1 MKRSLFITF
10 ILVCFT
16 GSASAATS
24 TFFTEYQAAAS
35 DQVENPYTALPDM
48 PPEDRNAA
56 PTLSGISYEGAPE
69 VAAYTG
75 QVLVETAD
83 DAASQSFNL
92 TSGAEWTA
100 LVNTSYTGDIN
111 VQVIDTTSAATVFGT
126 IRSGKA
132 GRITLEIASTGKV
145 AGASFNEQ
153 AASIAGSYD
162 GGRADE
168 FKVFVNGGSVT
179 SDIVGGA
186 INGSGSIG
194 AVHLVVNSGTVGGSL
209 LGGSNSKAN
218 GTVNAATIT
227 INGGIVNG
235 SIIAGGN
242 SGTVGNTDVVI
253 NGGSIGGNITRG
265 NATRSEGARATVTV
279 AGNKAYIGG
288 NITAD
293 EVTLRNVSASGFSDG
308 FDRYAGTITAEK
320 LTLDNVQVDLKATL
334 SVSSIELISSSTSAE
349 LGENCRLDTLS
360 LGSGSTFSAHESTLT
375 LTTLKAGTGAALN
388 ASIAFTAGASLILN
402 GALTMGSDVALVS
415 GMSLTLS
422 ESMLADLYGH
432 KAVTLFTGVEK
443 LTLDSADLA
452 DGTTLSINGVF
463 SNLDS
468 GADYTLA
475 YVDSMVRLA
484 VIPEP
489 ATATLNLLAL
499 AALATRRRRKY

>member
-24 TFFTEYQAAAS
+24 TVFTEYQAAAS
-35 DQVENPYTALPDM
+35 DQVENPYTALPGM
-48 PPEDRNAA
+48 PREDRNAA
-56 PTLSGISYEGAPE
+56 PTLSGISYEGATE
-69 VAAYTG
+69 VAADPG
-75 QVLVETAD
+75 QVLVETAN

-92 TSGAEWTA
+92 TYGDGWTA

-111 VQVIDTTSAATVFGT
+111 VQVTGTTRDTVFGAMVF
-126 IRSGKA
+126 GKA
-132 GRITLEIASTGKV
+132 GRITLEIASTGEV
-145 AGASFNEQ
+145 GDAEFDEQ
-153 AASIAGSYD
+153 AASIAGSH
-162 GGRADE
+162 GGGAAAE
-168 FKVFVNGGSVT
+168 FNVFVNGGSVT

-186 INGSGSIG
+186 VNGSGSIG
-194 AVHLVVNSGTVGGSL
+194 TVQLVVNSGTVGGSL
-209 LGGSNSKAN
+209 LGGSGSKTN

-227 INGGIVNG
+227 INGGIVYG
-235 SIIAGGN
+235 SIIAGGET
-242 SGTVGNTDVVI
+242 GTVGNTDVVI
-253 NGGSIGGNITRG
+253 NGGSIAGDITRG
-265 NATRSEGARATVTV
+265 DATRSEGARATVTV

-293 EVTLRNVSASGFSDG
+293 EVTLRDVSASGFSDG

-334 SVSSIELISSSTSAE
+334 SASSIELISSSTSAE
-349 LGENCRLDTLS
+349 LDENCRLDTLS
-360 LGSGSTFSAHESTLT
+360 LGSGSTFSAHESPLT

-388 ASIAFTAGASLILN
+388 ASIAFTAGASLILD

-422 ESMLADLYGH
+422 ESMLADLYGY
-432 KAVTLFTGVEK
+432 KAVTLFTGVDK
-443 LTLDSADLA
+443 LTLDNADLA

-468 GADYTLA
+468 GSDYTLT
-475 YVDSMVRLA
+475 YIDGMVRLA

>member
-1 MKRSLFITF
+1 MKRSLFITV

-24 TFFTEYQAAAS
+24 TVFTEYQAAAS
-35 DQVENPYTALPDM
+35 DQVENPYTALPGM
-48 PPEDRNAA
+48 PLEDRNAA
-56 PTLSGISYEGAPE
+56 PTLSGISYEGATE
-69 VAAYTG
+69 VAADIG
-75 QVLVETAD
+75 QVLVETAN

-92 TSGAEWTA
+92 TSGAGWTA

-111 VQVIDTTSAATVFGT
+111 VQVTDITRATVFGAMG
-126 IRSGKA
+126 SGKA

-145 AGASFNEQ
+145 GGASFYEQ
-153 AASIAGSYD
+153 AASIAGSH
-162 GGRADE
+162 GGGAAAE
-168 FKVFVNGGSVT
+168 FNVFVNGGLVT
-179 SDIVGGA
+179 NDIVGGA
-186 INGSGSIG
+186 VNGSGSIG
-194 AVHLVVNSGTVGGSL
+194 AVHLVVNNGTVEGSL
-209 LGGSNSKAN
+209 LGGSKTN
-218 GTVNAATIT
+218 GTVNAAAIT
-227 INGGIVNG
+227 INGGIVKG
-235 SIIAGGN
+235 SIIAG
-242 SGTVGNTDVVI
+242 SETGTVGNTDVFI
-253 NGGSIGGNITRG
+253 NGGFIAGDITRG

-293 EVTLRNVSASGFSDG
+293 EVTLRDVSASGFSDG

-334 SVSSIELISSSTSAE
+334 YVSSIELISSSTSAE
-349 LGENCRLDTLS
+349 LGENSRLNTLI

-388 ASIAFTAGASLILN
+388 ASIAFTAGASLILD
-402 GALTMGSDVALVS
+402 GALTMGSDVTLVS

-432 KAVTLFTGVEK
+432 KAVTLFTGVDK
-443 LTLDSADLA
+443 LTLDNAALA

-475 YVDSMVRLA
+475 YVDGMVRLA

-499 AALATRRRRKY
+499 AALAARRRRKY

>member
-24 TFFTEYQAAAS
+24 TVFTEYQAAAS
-35 DQVENPYTALPDM
+35 DQVENPYTALPGM
-48 PPEDRNAA
+48 PLEDRNAA
-56 PTLSGISYEGAPE
+56 PTLSGISYEGATE
-69 VAAYTG
+69 VAADIG
-75 QVLVETAD
+75 QVLVKTAN

-92 TSGAEWTA
+92 TSGADWTA

-111 VQVIDTTSAATVFGT
+111 VQVTGTSATVFGAMG
-126 IRSGKA
+126 SGKA

-145 AGASFNEQ
+145 GGASFDGQ
-153 AASIAGSYD
+153 AASIAGSH
-162 GGRADE
+162 GGGAAAE
-168 FKVFVNGGSVT
+168 FNVFVNGGSVT
-179 SDIVGGA
+179 NDIVGGA
-186 INGSGSIG
+186 VNGSGSIG
-194 AVHLVVNSGTVGGSL
+194 AVHLVVNSGTVEGSL
-209 LGGSNSKAN
+209 LGGSKTN
-218 GTVNAATIT
+218 GTVNAAAIT
-227 INGGIVNG
+227 INGGIVKG
-235 SIIAGGN
+235 SIIAGGET
-242 SGTVGNTDVVI
+242 GTVGNTDVVI
-253 NGGSIGGNITRG
+253 NGGFIAGDITRG
-265 NATRSEGARATVTV
+265 DATRSEGARATVTV

-293 EVTLRNVSASGFSDG
+293 EVALRNVSASGFSDG

-349 LGENCRLDTLS
+349 LDENCRLNTLS
-360 LGSGSTFSAHESTLT
+360 LGSGSTFSAHESPLT

-388 ASIAFTAGASLILN
+388 ASIAFTAGASLILD

-432 KAVTLFTGVEK
+432 KTVTLFTGVDK
-443 LTLDSADLA
+443 LTLDNADLS
-452 DGTTLSINGVF
+452 DGTTHSINGVF

-468 GADYTLA
+468 GADYTLT
-475 YVDSMVRLA
+475 YIDGMVRLA

>member
-1 MKRSLFITF
+1 MKRSLFITV

-24 TFFTEYQAAAS
+24 TVFTEYQAAAS
-35 DQVENPYTALPDM
+35 DQVENPYTALPGM
-48 PPEDRNAA
+48 PLEDRNAA
-56 PTLSGISYEGAPE
+56 PTLSGISYEGATE
-69 VAAYTG
+69 VAAYAG
-75 QVLVETAD
+75 QVLVEPAN

-92 TSGAEWTA
+92 TSGDGWTA

-111 VQVIDTTSAATVFGT
+111 VQVTGTTRDTVFGT
-126 IRSGKA
+126 RGSGKA
-132 GRITLEIASTGKV
+132 GRITLEIATTGEV
-145 AGASFNEQ
+145 GGASFDGQ
-153 AASIAGSYD
+153 AASIAGSH
-162 GGRADE
+162 GGGAAAE
-168 FKVFVNGGSVT
+168 FNVFVNGGSVT

-186 INGSGSIG
+186 VNGSGSIG
-194 AVHLVVNSGTVGGSL
+194 TVQLVVNSGTVGGSL
-209 LGGSNSKAN
+209 LGGSKTN

-227 INGGIVNG
+227 INGGIVYG
-235 SIIAGGN
+235 SIIAGGT
-242 SGTVGNTDVVI
+242 SGTMGNTDVVI
-253 NGGSIGGNITRG
+253 NGGSIAGDITRG
-265 NATRSEGARATVTV
+265 DATRSEGARATVTV

-293 EVTLRNVSASGFSDG
+293 EVTLHDVSASGFSDG
-308 FDRYAGTITAEK
+308 FDSYARTITAEK

-349 LGENCRLDTLS
+349 LDENSRLNTLI

-388 ASIAFTAGASLILN
+388 ASIAFTAGASLILD

-432 KAVTLFTGVEK
+432 KAVTLFTGVDK
-443 LTLDSADLA
+443 LTLDNADLA

-463 SNLDS
+463 SDLDS
-468 GADYTLA
+468 GADYTLT
-475 YVDSMVRLA
+475 YIDGMVRLA

-499 AALATRRRRKY
+499 AALATRRRRKF

>member
-16 GSASAATS
+16 GFASATTS
-24 TFFTEYQAAAS
+24 TIFTEYQAAAS

-48 PPEDRNAA
+48 SPEDRNAA

-75 QVLVETAD
+75 QVLVETAN

-111 VQVIDTTSAATVFGT
+111 VQVTNTTSAATVFGT

-145 AGASFNEQ
+145 AGASFNKQ

-186 INGSGSIG
+186 VNGSGSIG

-209 LGGSNSKAN
+209 LGGSKTN

-227 INGGIVNG
+227 INGGIVIG

-253 NGGSIGGNITRG
+253 NGGSIAGNITRG
-265 NATRSEGARATVTV
+265 SATRSEGARATVTV

-293 EVTLRNVSASGFSDG
+293 EVTLCNVSASGFSDG

-334 SVSSIELISSSTSAE
+334 YVSSIELISSSTSAE
-349 LGENCRLDTLS
+349 LGENCGLDTLS
-360 LGSGSTFSAHESTLT
+360 LGSGSTFSAHESPLT
-375 LTTLKAGTGAALN
+375 LTTLKAGTGATLN
-388 ASIAFTAGASLILN
+388 ASIAFTAGASLILD

-432 KAVTLFTGVEK
+432 KAVTLFTGVDK
-443 LTLDSADLA
+443 LTLDNAALA

-468 GADYTLA
+468 GSDYTLT
-475 YVDSMVRLA
+475 YVDGMVRLA

>member
-1 MKRSLFITF
+1 MKRSLLITF

-24 TFFTEYQAAAS
+24 TVFTEYQAAAS

-56 PTLSGISYEGAPE
+56 PTLSGISYEGATE
-69 VAAYTG
+69 VAADPG
-75 QVLVETAD
+75 QVLVGPAN

-92 TSGAEWTA
+92 TSGDGWTA

-111 VQVIDTTSAATVFGT
+111 VQVTGTTKATVFGAMG
-126 IRSGKA
+126 SGIA
-132 GRITLEIASTGKV
+132 GRITLEIATTGEV
-145 AGASFNEQ
+145 GDAEFDRQ
-153 AASIAGSYD
+153 AASIAGSH
-162 GGRADE
+162 GGGCAAE
-168 FKVFVNGGSVT
+168 FHVFVNGGSVT

-186 INGSGSIG
+186 VNGSGSIG

-209 LGGSNSKAN
+209 LGGSKTN

-227 INGGIVNG
+227 INGGIVYG
-235 SIIAGGN
+235 SIIAGGET
-242 SGTVGNTDVVI
+242 GTVGNADVVI
-253 NGGSIGGNITRG
+253 NGGSIAGDITRG
-265 NATRSEGARATVTV
+265 DATRSEGARATVTV

-293 EVTLRNVSASGFSDG
+293 EVTLRDVNASGFSDG
-308 FDRYAGTITAEK
+308 FDRYAGSITAEK

-349 LGENCRLDTLS
+349 LDENCRLNTLS
-360 LGSGSTFSAHESTLT
+360 LGSGSTFSAHESPLT

-388 ASIAFTAGASLILN
+388 ASIAFTAGASLILD
-402 GALTMGSDVALVS
+402 GALTMSRDVALVS

-422 ESMLADLYGH
+422 ESMLADLYGY
-432 KAVTLFTGVEK
+432 KAVTLFTGVDK
-443 LTLDSADLA
+443 LTLDNAVLV

-468 GADYTLA
+468 GSDYTLA
-475 YVDSMVRLA
+475 YVDGMVRLA

>member
-1 MKRSLFITF
+1 MKHSLLITV

-24 TFFTEYQAAAS
+24 TVFTEYQAAAS
-35 DQVENPYTALPDM
+35 DQVENPYTALPVM
-48 PPEDRNAA
+48 PLEDRNAA
-56 PTLSGISYEGAPE
+56 PTLSGISYEGATE
-69 VAAYTG
+69 VSAAPG
-75 QVLVETAD
+75 QVLVDPAN

-92 TSGAEWTA
+92 TSGAGWTA
-100 LVNTSYTGDIN
+100 LVKDTSYTGDIN
-111 VQVIDTTSAATVFGT
+111 VQVTGTTSATVFGAMG
-126 IRSGKA
+126 SGEA
-132 GRITLEIASTGKV
+132 GRITLEIASTGEV
-145 AGASFNEQ
+145 GDAEFYGQ
-153 AASIAGSYD
+153 AASIAGSH
-162 GGRADE
+162 GGGAAAE
-168 FKVFVNGGSVT
+168 FNVFVNGGSVT

-186 INGSGSIG
+186 VNGSGSIG
-194 AVHLVVNSGTVGGSL
+194 TVQLVVNSGTVGGSL
-209 LGGSNSKAN
+209 LGGSKTN

-227 INGGIVNG
+227 INGGTVKG
-235 SIIAGGN
+235 SIIAGGEI
-242 SGTVGNTDVVI
+242 GTVGNTDVFI
-253 NGGSIGGNITRG
+253 NGGSIARDITRG
-265 NATRSEGARATVTV
+265 DATRSEGARATVTV
-279 AGNKAYIGG
+279 EGNKAYIGG

-293 EVTLRNVSASGFSDG
+293 EVTLRDVSASGFSDG

-349 LGENCRLDTLS
+349 LDENCRLDTLS

-388 ASIAFTAGASLILN
+388 ASIAFTAGASLILD

-432 KAVTLFTGVEK
+432 KAVTLFTGVDK
-443 LTLDSADLA
+443 LTLDNADLA

-468 GADYTLA
+468 GADYTLT
-475 YVDSMVRLA
+475 YIDGMVRLA